1 MSLDLTVHGKSSRI
15 ENSPRQRSAKSREQ
29 QFGVADLLGGTT
41 RNPTTGVGTQLQAS
55 QNVR

>member
-29 QFGVADLLGGTT
+29 QFGVADLLGGNR
-41 RNPTTGVGTQLQAS
+41 RNPSAGSGVQPQTS
-55 QNVR
+55 QNV